1 MSDDLSLRL
10 IPGKSSF
17 SIATRSCSTRALSLA
32 SVIWFGPLT
41 PERSLVSRLFH
52 RPDEA
57 VVRDLMSR
65 GATREEARRAAK
77 AMKTP
82 EGAAGYLAAHREL
95 CDLTHPCES
104 PDQCWEYHGKP
115 RRSASVATPSASGY
129 AAGSGVASG
138 SRSRRQTTGGL
149 EEKDEAVLYL
159 ASHGFSERTAASAL
173 AFCAGDRDAALS
185 ALEHTRHTR
194 VVPECS
200 HCIAHPPAQDLDAG
214 PYAGANVPNAA
225 NAVTDEPA
233 PPEQDADELP
243 QYSSAREYNRERRRE
258 QREEERIE
266 ALIRQHHQRGK
277 KNREN
282 WGKTCPSSQ
291 IVAARARLMFNP
303 RARWDD
309 LLY

>member
-1 MSDDLSLRL
+1 
-10 IPGKSSF
+10 
-17 SIATRSCSTRALSLA
+17 
-32 SVIWFGPLT
+32 
-41 PERSLVSRLFH
+41 
-52 RPDEA
+52 
-57 VVRDLMSR
+57 MSR

-77 AMKTP
+77 AMKTR

-115 RRSASVATPSASGY
+115 RRSASVATGSSRTGSGSSAFGFAS
-129 AAGSGVASG
+129 GSGVASG
-138 SRSRRQTTGGL
+138 SSSRPRRTTTGGL

-159 ASHGFSERTAASAL
+159 ASHGFSERTALSAL

-194 VVPECS
+194 VVPECE

-225 NAVTDEPA
+225 NAVTEEPA
-233 PPEQDADELP
+233 PPEPDADELP
-243 QYSSAREYNRERRRE
+243 RYSSAREYDRERRRE

-282 WGKTCPSSQ
+282 WGKTCPSTQ